1 MQFKFFLTLVVS
13 FILSF
18 LLVVFIN
25 KLGTIL
31 KPNAQNYRTSTY
43 NLSNITSDLT
53 VDLNNSSKT
62 LENYKKIL
70 AKYELNNPQ
79 YKLQF
84 TILDGTNV
92 IYNSNS
98 KDINFN
104 FNKAY
109 GDTLKNLKANDV
121 SRYYNFAYKLP
132 IEIGNK
138 IMEIRLSAVPI
149 SYREDILVLSDSASI
164 VIFLIFVIIIFYLL
178 TLPRMIYINKIC
190 KGLNVIAKGNLDFK
204 IEKKGK
210 DELSNI
216 AEYINHMSAELQNK
230 IDKERELEDS
240 KKLLITNVAHDI
252 RSPLTSIIG
261 FLQLVQSKSYKSEE
275 EMNRYVGISLK
286 KAETMKVL
294 INDLFMFTKLNNK
307 DLQFNLTTIC
317 FNDFIYQMI
326 DEFEPNFEEHF
337 LKFSSEITSEKLFIS
352 VDINMFMRAIQN
364 LFSNALKYSLQP
376 SEIKIALTEKNDTAI
391 FSISNVCENIDESNV
406 NMLFERFYRADKSR
420 FNADNSSG
428 LGLSITQNIIEK
440 HNGNINVAYNNG
452 FICFS
457 IEMKTTNETVTNNC
471 TTNSIQS

>member
-1 MQFKFFLTLVVS
+1 MKVKVLGMQFKFFLTLVVS

-31 KPNAQNYRTSTY
+31 KPNAQNYRASTY
-43 NLSNITSDLT
+43 NLSNIISDLT
-53 VDLNNSSKT
+53 ADLNNSPKT

-70 AKYELNNPQ
+70 AKYELNNSQ

-84 TILDGTNV
+84 TILDGNNV

-121 SRYYNFAYKLP
+121 SSYYNFAYKLP

-138 IMEIRLSAVPI
+138 IMEIRLAAVPI

-178 TLPRMIYINKIC
+178 TLPMMRYINKIC
-190 KGLNVIAKGNLDFK
+190 KGLNTIAKGNLDFK
-204 IEKKGK
+204 IEKKGR

-240 KKLLITNVAHDI
+240 KQQLITNVAHDI

-261 FLQLVQSKSYKSEE
+261 FLELVQNKSYKCEE

-286 KAETMKVL
+286 KAETMKGL
-294 INDLFMFTKLNNK
+294 TNDLFMFTKLNSK
-307 DLQFNLTTIC
+307 DLKFNFTTIC

-326 DEFEPNFEEHF
+326 DEFEPDFEEHF
-337 LKFSSEITSEKLFIS
+337 LKFSSDITQEKLFIS
-352 VDINMFMRAIQN
+352 VDISMFMRAIQN

-376 SEIKIALTEKNDTAI
+376 CEVKITLTQENDNAI
-391 FSISNVCENIDESNV
+391 FSISNLCENIDESNV
-406 NMLFERFYRADKSR
+406 NLLFERFYRADKSR
-420 FNADNSSG
+420 FNPDNSSG
-428 LGLSITQNIIEK
+428 LGLSITQNIIQK
-440 HNGNINVAYNNG
+440 HNGCINAKYNNG
-452 FICFS
+452 IICFS
-457 IEMKTTNETVTNNC
+457 VKMKTTNAK
-471 TTNSIQS
+471 

>member
-1 MQFKFFLTLVVS
+1 MKVKVLGMQFKFFLTLVVS
-13 FILSF
+13 FVLSF

-25 KLGTIL
+25 KLCTIL
-31 KPNAQNYRTSTY
+31 KPNAQNYRASTY
-43 NLSNITSDLT
+43 NLSNITSDLIL
-53 VDLNNSSKT
+53 DLNNSPKT
-62 LENYKKIL
+62 LENYRKIL
-70 AKYELNNPQ
+70 AKYELNNSQ

-84 TILDGTNV
+84 TILDGNNV

-98 KDINFN
+98 KNINFN
-104 FNKAY
+104 FDKAY

-121 SRYYNFAYKLP
+121 SSYYNFAYKVP
-132 IEIGNK
+132 IEIDNK
-138 IMEIRLSAVPI
+138 IMEIRLTAVPI
-149 SYREDILVLSDSASI
+149 SYKEDMLVLSDSASI

-190 KGLNVIAKGNLDFK
+190 KGLNTIAKGNLDFK

-240 KKLLITNVAHDI
+240 KQQLITNVAHDI

-261 FLQLVQSKSYKSEE
+261 FLELVQNKSYNSEE

-286 KAETMKVL
+286 KAETMKGL
-294 INDLFMFTKLNNK
+294 TNDLFMFTKLNSK
-307 DLQFNLTTIC
+307 DLKFSFTTIC
-317 FNDFIYQMI
+317 FNDFIYQML
-326 DEFEPNFEEHF
+326 DEFEPDFQEHF

-376 SEIKIALTEKNDTAI
+376 SDVKIALAHKNDTAI

-428 LGLSITQNIIEK
+428 LGLSITKNIIKK
-440 HNGNINVAYNNG
+440 HNGSINAKYDDG
-452 FICFS
+452 FICFCVQ
-457 IEMKTTNETVTNNC
+457 MKTITNAK
-471 TTNSIQS
+471 